1 MKYYLIVGEASGDLH
16 ASRLMHSLKN
26 IDEFAEFRFFGGDL
40 MAAEGGT
47 RVKHYK
53 ELAYMGFVPVLL
65 HLLTIF
71 ANMKKCKEDIV
82 KWRPD
87 VVILV
92 DYPGFNLN
100 IAKFLKKKTNIPAYY
115 YISPKIWAWKEW
127 RIRSIKR
134 DIAELFSI
142 LPFEVPFFE
151 KKHRYTIHYVGNPTA
166 EEVNGFRASYQQTT
180 LEFCEENNLDKH
192 RPIIALLAGSRLQEI
207 KDNLPAMIEVAERF
221 EDYQMV
227 LAGAPSIEDAYYEK
241 FLKGTPVK
249 MVRNKTY
256 PLLTHATAALVTS
269 GTATLETAL
278 FEVPQVVCYE
288 TPLPRLVR
296 FAFKHVMSC
305 KYISLV
311 NLIADK
317 EVVQE
322 MFADRF
328 KVDAIAD
335 QLYQIL
341 PGKEG
346 RERMLAEYRE
356 VRERL
361 GNQVAPDEAA
371 AIMYDLLVK
380 RREMLLKLARERAE
394 AEAKAAA
401 EAAERARLK
410 ALSEAEAAKKKAELE
425 AETARIKAEQE
436 AEISRRRAEQEAEMA
451 RRRAEEAR
459 RLAEE
464 EAERARQAE
473 EQLNQ
478 SQQEELK

>member
-65 HLLTIF
+65 HLRTIF

-151 KKHRYTIHYVGNPTA
+151 KKHRYPIHYVGNPTA

-361 GNQVAPDEAA
+361 GSQVAPDEAA

-410 ALSEAEAAKKKAELE
+410 ALAEAEAAKKKAEQE
-425 AETARIKAEQE
+425 AEAARIKAEQE